1 MREYKRFFLVFFIL
15 FAASYIFINFSQIKK
30 EQASEREYKIYSLKF
45 DDLSEEEKEKY
56 ISKDQLFEYG
66 GYITAKSYIENFD
79 VVFDE
84 NLTND
89 IDKLKADFKDIVE
102 KNRVL
107 IKDNVDIAKKNLDL
121 ISKIDSIK
129 MQFLSKEK
137 KIEEKNL
144 ENFKNKEKTL
154 TDRIENL
161 TNELAENQKQG
172 LEMMSRYE
180 RKIIQLEQNISSLA
194 VNYDKNTSILQNKNL
209 ELQNKIALLN
219 KKDNAQQSS
228 KKELKD
234 LKEEIKVEKNEIQ
247 KLDFLHKKELKRIQD
262 GFDIQRLTLEDEL
275 SKKSNNIIDLKAE
288 IKKLEYDIKNSD
300 TKIKNLDTQ
309 IQQLNSFIVGLND
322 VNKDLNST
330 NNQKDKDIFS
340 LKNQILA
347 LNKDAQEFKNNIKL
361 QQNENNSLKMD
372 LNTSNNTIA
381 QKNVEIKELSA
392 DIQKLSFDLNK
403 TQNQVEV
410 FKQLSLKN
418 ENNATSLKLIL
429 DKTQEELDTQ
439 KQSSKTDMRNYAI
452 LKTQIEELR
461 TLADR
466 NLMIKK
472 LQDEMIDLKNEL
484 KSMQTKNISTQAFLD
499 KLEGLQQE
507 IQNSIDK
514 QDILE
519 DENINL
525 KKILETQTKPEVPK
539 KLVFVSQV
547 ECFDMDKNGIT
558 MMCKNR
564 VSEFLS
570 RYNSN
575 YLYEITSIVDGRGYA
590 LPYQVTSNISKIE
603 LSRLNS
609 YVDFGIGKE
618 RSEMAA
624 KLIRDEFG
632 DFSRISYSTEVL
644 RRKDSRGFIIKAY
657 R

>member
-15 FAASYIFINFSQIKK
+15 FVTSYFFINFSQIKK
-30 EQASEREYKIYSLKF
+30 EQTSQREYKIYSLKF

-89 IDKLKADFKDIVE
+89 ITKLKADFKDIVE

-172 LEMMSRYE
+172 LEMMSKYE

-209 ELQNKIALLN
+209 ELQNKISLLN
-219 KKDNAQQSS
+219 KKDNARESS

-234 LKEEIKVEKNEIQ
+234 LKEEIKIEKNEIQ

-288 IKKLEYDIKNSD
+288 IKKLEYDIKNRD

-322 VNKDLNST
+322 LNKDLNST

-347 LNKDAQEFKNNIKL
+347 LNKESQEFKNNIKL
-361 QQNENNSLKMD
+361 QQNKNNSLKMD

-381 QKNVEIKELSA
+381 QKDVEIKELSA
-392 DIQKLSFDLNK
+392 NIQKLSFDLNK

-418 ENNATSLKLIL
+418 ENNATILKLIL

-439 KQSSKTDMRNYAI
+439 KQSSKIDMRNYAI

-472 LQDEMIDLKNEL
+472 LQDEMNDLKNEL
-484 KSMQTKNISTQAFLD
+484 KSMQTKNISTQTFLD

-603 LSRLNS
+603 LNRLNS

>member
-1 MREYKRFFLVFFIL
+1 MKEYKRFFLVFFIL

-30 EQASEREYKIYSLKF
+30 EQTSQREYKIYSLKF

-209 ELQNKIALLN
+209 ELQNKISLLN

-234 LKEEIKVEKNEIQ
+234 LKEEIKIEKNEIQ

-309 IQQLNSFIVGLND
+309 IRQLNSFIVGLND

-347 LNKDAQEFKNNIKL
+347 LNKDTQEFKNNIKL

-392 DIQKLSFDLNK
+392 NIQKLSFDLNK

-472 LQDEMIDLKNEL
+472 LQDEMIELKNEL

>member
-15 FAASYIFINFSQIKK
+15 FAASYFFINFSQIKK
-30 EQASEREYKIYSLKF
+30 EQTSQREYKIYSLKF

-89 IDKLKADFKDIVE
+89 ITKLKADFKDIVE

-172 LEMMSRYE
+172 LEMMSKYE

-209 ELQNKIALLN
+209 ELQNKISLLN
-219 KKDNAQQSS
+219 KKDNARESS

-234 LKEEIKVEKNEIQ
+234 LKEEIKIEKNEIQ

-288 IKKLEYDIKNSD
+288 IKKLEYDIKNRD

-322 VNKDLNST
+322 LNKDLNLT

-340 LKNQILA
+340 LKNRILA
-347 LNKDAQEFKNNIKL
+347 LNKESQEFKNNIKL
-361 QQNENNSLKMD
+361 QQNKNNSLKMD

-381 QKNVEIKELSA
+381 QKDVEIKELSA
-392 DIQKLSFDLNK
+392 NIQKLSFDLNK

-418 ENNATSLKLIL
+418 ENNATILKLIL

-472 LQDEMIDLKNEL
+472 LQDEMNDLKNEL
-484 KSMQTKNISTQAFLD
+484 KSMQTKNISTQTFLD

-603 LSRLNS
+603 LNRLNS

>member
-1 MREYKRFFLVFFIL
+1 MKEYKRFFLVFFIL

-30 EQASEREYKIYSLKF
+30 EQTSQREYKIYSLKF

>member
-15 FAASYIFINFSQIKK
+15 FAASYFFINFSQIKK
-30 EQASEREYKIYSLKF
+30 EQTSQREYKIYSLKF

-89 IDKLKADFKDIVE
+89 ITKLKADFKDIVE

-172 LEMMSRYE
+172 LEMMSKYE

-209 ELQNKIALLN
+209 ELQNKISLLN
-219 KKDNAQQSS
+219 KKDNARESS

-234 LKEEIKVEKNEIQ
+234 LKEEIKIEKNEIQ

-288 IKKLEYDIKNSD
+288 IKKLEYDIKNRD

-322 VNKDLNST
+322 LNKDLNLT

-347 LNKDAQEFKNNIKL
+347 LNKESQEFKNNIKL
-361 QQNENNSLKMD
+361 QQNKNNSLKMD

-381 QKNVEIKELSA
+381 QKDVEIKELSA
-392 DIQKLSFDLNK
+392 NIQKLSFDLNK

-418 ENNATSLKLIL
+418 ENNATILKLIL

-472 LQDEMIDLKNEL
+472 LQDEMNDLKNEL
-484 KSMQTKNISTQAFLD
+484 KSMQTKNISTQTFLD

-603 LSRLNS
+603 LNRLNS

>member
-15 FAASYIFINFSQIKK
+15 FAASYFFINFSQIKK
-30 EQASEREYKIYSLKF
+30 EQTSEREYKIYSLKF

-89 IDKLKADFKDIVE
+89 ITKLKADFKDIVE

-172 LEMMSRYE
+172 LEMMSKYE

-209 ELQNKIALLN
+209 ELQNKISLLN
-219 KKDNAQQSS
+219 KKDNARESS

-234 LKEEIKVEKNEIQ
+234 LKEEIKIEKNEIQ

-288 IKKLEYDIKNSD
+288 IKKLEYDIKNRD

-322 VNKDLNST
+322 LNKDLNST

-347 LNKDAQEFKNNIKL
+347 LNKESQEFKNNIKL
-361 QQNENNSLKMD
+361 QQNKNNSLKMD

-381 QKNVEIKELSA
+381 QKDVEIKELSA
-392 DIQKLSFDLNK
+392 NIQKLSFDLNK

-418 ENNATSLKLIL
+418 ENNATILKLIL

-439 KQSSKTDMRNYAI
+439 KQSSKIDMRNYAI

-472 LQDEMIDLKNEL
+472 LQDEMNDLKNEL
-484 KSMQTKNISTQAFLD
+484 KSMQTKNISTQTFLD

-603 LSRLNS
+603 LNRLNS

>member
-15 FAASYIFINFSQIKK
+15 FAASYFFINFSQIKK
-30 EQASEREYKIYSLKF
+30 EQTSQREYKIYSLKF

-89 IDKLKADFKDIVE
+89 INKLKADFKDIVE

-172 LEMMSRYE
+172 LEMMSKYE

-209 ELQNKIALLN
+209 ELQNKISLLN
-219 KKDNAQQSS
+219 KKDNAQESS

-234 LKEEIKVEKNEIQ
+234 LKEEIKIEKNEIQ

-309 IQQLNSFIVGLND
+309 IRQLNSFIVGLND
-322 VNKDLNST
+322 LNKDLNST

-347 LNKDAQEFKNNIKL
+347 LNKESQEFKNNIKL

-392 DIQKLSFDLNK
+392 NIQKLSFDLNK

-472 LQDEMIDLKNEL
+472 LQDEMNDLKNEL
-484 KSMQTKNISTQAFLD
+484 KSMQTKNISTQTFLD

-603 LSRLNS
+603 LNRLNS

>member
-1 MREYKRFFLVFFIL
+1 MT
-15 FAASYIFINFSQIKK
+15 SYFFINFSQIKK
-30 EQASEREYKIYSLKF
+30 EQTSQREYKIYSLKF

-89 IDKLKADFKDIVE
+89 ITKLKADFKDIVE

-172 LEMMSRYE
+172 LEMMSKYE

-209 ELQNKIALLN
+209 ELQNKISLLN
-219 KKDNAQQSS
+219 KKDNARESS

-234 LKEEIKVEKNEIQ
+234 LKEEIKIEKNEIQ

-288 IKKLEYDIKNSD
+288 IKKLEYDIKNRD

-322 VNKDLNST
+322 LNKDLNST

-347 LNKDAQEFKNNIKL
+347 LNKESQEFKNNIKL
-361 QQNENNSLKMD
+361 QQNKNNSLKMD

-381 QKNVEIKELSA
+381 QKDVEIKELSA
-392 DIQKLSFDLNK
+392 NIQKLSFDLNK

-418 ENNATSLKLIL
+418 ENNATILKLIL

-439 KQSSKTDMRNYAI
+439 KQSSKIDMRNYAI

-472 LQDEMIDLKNEL
+472 LQDEMNDLKNEL
-484 KSMQTKNISTQAFLD
+484 KSMQTKNISTQTFLD

-603 LSRLNS
+603 LNRLNS